1 MRGKSSLGNHFA
13 ASHSAACGCSSA
25 STKRRIEARSSSCS
39 SPNGGGVRG
48 ALATGTP
55 FEKSRL
61 IAAS

>member
-13 ASHSAACGCSSA
+13 CSHSAACGRSSA

-48 ALATGTP
+48 AFAAGTP
-55 FEKSRL
+55 FSKLRV